1 MSDEQPYVGW
11 KEEQDAKAT
20 LEAMGIEFAPTPE
33 PTRSVEVMDDWELW
47 QQSIQIKVDRQGQVI
62 IGLALGVVVT
72 LGFSVL
78 MGRVVI
84 KLVQGQKDI
93 IGYLNSTNRP
103 TSDDGVDRSSSG
115 SRYSTPSNRVDTA
128 AAAVDEDLAA
138 DLASKIQT
146 STNVE
151 IPDELK

>member
-1 MSDEQPYVGW
+1 MSDIN
-11 KEEQDAKAT
+11 EEVQKHEDAKAT
-20 LEAMGIEFAPTPE
+20 LEAMGIEFTEVPE
-33 PTRSVEVMDDWELW
+33 PARYAPVEVMDDWELW

-103 TSDDGVDRSSSG
+103 TSDDSVDRSSSG

-146 STNVE
+146 STNAE